1 MKNET
6 EQIVKIRRR
15 LIAISIAIS
24 LIVVVG
30 FLISPGKQFYKE
42 MFFYSEELNQEL
54 LEDAKNNLIKENAIN
69 FTYFEEKGIECELD
83 IGGTIFSEKN
93 YVYLYSPIKNVE
105 VDVIVKKNKLNPAT
119 TTFSIDEISYPS
131 KTEIVLR
138 ATIVLALMSI
148 ISVIFLTI
156 IIEKLLEIIFIII
169 KYFHNEVSWKNI
181 QLMNVLF
188 ICSCPKKSL
197 MIQ

>member
-42 MFFYSEELNQEL
+42 VFFYSEELNQEL
-54 LEDAKNNLIKENAIN
+54 LEDAKNNLIKDNAIN

-83 IGGTIFSEKN
+83 SGGTIFFEKN
-93 YVYLYSPIKNVE
+93 YVYLYSSVRNVE
-105 VDVIVKKNKLNPAT
+105 VDVKLKKNKLNSYT
-119 TTFSIDEISYPS
+119 TTYCIDEISYPS
-131 KTEIVLR
+131 KNETILRTTTVWGIMIIVF
-138 ATIVLALMSI
+138 
-148 ISVIFLTI
+148 VIFLTI
-156 IIEKLLEIIFIII
+156 IVEKFLEIIFIIT
-169 KYFHNEVSWKNI
+169 KYFHNEGTFS
-181 QLMNVLF
+181 
-188 ICSCPKKSL
+188 
-197 MIQ
+197 

>member
-6 EQIVKIRRR
+6 EQIDKIRRR
-15 LIAISIAIS
+15 LTAISITIS
-24 LIVVVG
+24 LIVIVG
-30 FLISPGKQFYKE
+30 FLISAEKQFYKE

-54 LEDAKNNLIKENAIN
+54 LEDTKINLIKDNAIN
-69 FTYFEEKGIECELD
+69 FAYFEEKGIECELYNT
-83 IGGTIFSEKN
+83 GTIFSEKSH
-93 YVYLYSPIKNVE
+93 VYLYSPIKNVE

-169 KYFHNEVSWKNI
+169 KYFHNEVS
-181 QLMNVLF
+181 
-188 ICSCPKKSL
+188 
-197 MIQ
+197 

>member
-15 LIAISIAIS
+15 LTAIIIS

-30 FLISPGKQFYKE
+30 FLLSPGKQFYKE

-54 LEDAKNNLIKENAIN
+54 LEDAKNNLIKDNAIN

-83 IGGTIFSEKN
+83 SGGTIFSEKN
-93 YVYLYSPIKNVE
+93 YVYLYSPVRNVE
-105 VDVIVKKNKLNPAT
+105 VDVKLEKNKLNSYT
-119 TTFSIDEISYPS
+119 ITYGIDEIYYPS

-148 ISVIFLTI
+148 ISVIFLTF

-169 KYFHNEVSWKNI
+169 KYFHNEVS
-181 QLMNVLF
+181 
-188 ICSCPKKSL
+188 
-197 MIQ
+197 